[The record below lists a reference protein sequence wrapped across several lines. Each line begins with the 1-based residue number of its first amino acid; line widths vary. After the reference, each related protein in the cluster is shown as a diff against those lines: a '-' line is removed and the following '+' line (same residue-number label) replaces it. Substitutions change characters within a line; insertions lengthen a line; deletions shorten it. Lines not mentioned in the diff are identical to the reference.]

1 MGGGLLNL
9 VATGELNV
17 ILNGNPQK
25 TFFKTTYAKYKNF
38 GLQRFNI
45 PFRDLNGISFFN
57 DSKFRFRIPYN
68 GDLLTDT
75 FFSLYIP
82 DIYSPIYTIP
92 IPRYAEGPNQ
102 GQPINPDLSGLIYCQ
117 PYEFK
122 WIENLGVQT
131 IKQVTYYI
139 DGRPIQQYSGQYL
152 YCKAQRDLSK
162 DKLDLFNRMIGNTTD
177 FTDPANFGSRNGNY
191 PSASWGGLS
200 SKEWPDGMEPSIRGR
215 TIFVPL
221 YLWETFSSYQSFP
234 LISLYY
240 SKLEIEV
247 ELRPFQELCLVRDLD
262 YFERWVSDISM
273 VTQIPNPKNCNN
285 VFKYY
290 DPPYIRPNFE
300 DYRYSVPFFLLPP
313 PEGSFCI
320 GDQKFFYNP
329 TPGFLQQTN
338 TQQFLQGLIEVWYSP
353 NIAFAPIQNVSLIA
367 TYAFLDEEER
377 VRMAGLPQEYLV
389 KQVFEKT
396 IYNVQGTRRENV
408 DATGLTVSWMWFF
421 QRTDVVLRN
430 EWSNYSN
437 WPYNNKMPYPC
448 ILSVDISYTLTDLI
462 SVNTPYISPSE
473 PFYTPVNVSD
483 AYNGCMQYIT
493 GPVHPGNAKDIM
505 VDWGLYC
512 DNLERESI
520 LPVGV
525 NNYLEKY
532 LTIEGAAEDGI
543 YCYNFN
549 IEKNTNLQPSG
560 CMNMRKFTE
569 VAFEFTT
576 IDPYREMLPEEYIT
590 EYELAS
596 YKITKNCNNVGLD
609 FSGAWLDIDKYFNQ
623 ESPGGEINVLDD
635 PKYTDFDYNFNLHI
649 MEEKYNVLQFSGGM
663 ARYLFPV

>member
-9 VATGELNV
+9 VASGELNV

-25 TFFKTTYAKYKNF
+25 TFFKTTYPKYKNF
-38 GLQRFNI
+38 GIQRFNI
-45 PFRDLNGISFFN
+45 PFKDLNSINLFN
-57 DSKFRFRIPYN
+57 DSKFRFTIPLN
-68 GDLLTDT
+68 GDLITDT
-75 FFSLYIP
+75 FFSIYFP

-92 IPRYAEGPNQ
+92 IPRHSEGSET
-102 GQPINPDLSGLIYCQ
+102 GKPISKDLSGLIYCQ

-162 DKLDLFNRMIGNTTD
+162 DKLDLFNKMIGNVKE
-177 FTDPANFGSRNGNY
+177 FTDPANWGGRNGNY
-191 PSASWGGLS
+191 PSVSWSGLS
-200 SKEWPDGMEPSIRGR
+200 RQEWPNGLEPSIRGR
-215 TIFVPL
+215 RIFVPL

-234 LISLYY
+234 IVSLYY
-240 SKLEIEV
+240 SKLEIEI
-247 ELRPFQELCLVRDLD
+247 ELRPFNELCLVRDLD
-262 YFERWVSDISM
+262 YFERWVADISM
-273 VTQIPNPKNCNN
+273 VTQIPSGKNCSN

-300 DYRYSVPFFLLPP
+300 DARYFVQFFLLPP
-313 PEGSFCI
+313 PEKSFCI
-320 GDQKFFYNP
+320 GDQYFSYNA
-329 TPGFLQQTN
+329 TPGPDQQIN
-338 TQQFLQGLIEVWYSP
+338 TQQFLKNLSNTWYSP
-353 NIAFAPIQNVSLIA
+353 NIGFAAIQDISIIA

-377 VRMAGLPQEYLV
+377 VKFTGLPQEYLV

-396 IYNVQGTRRENV
+396 IPNVQGVRREPV
-408 DATGLTVSWMWFF
+408 DAIGLTVSWMWYF

-437 WPYNNKMPYPC
+437 WPYNNQMPYPC
-448 ILSVDISYTLTDLI
+448 ILSSDLSYSLVDLMSI
-462 SVNTPYISPSE
+462 NTPYINPIE

-483 AYNGCMQYIT
+483 AVNGCLQYIT
-493 GPVHPGNAKDIM
+493 GPTHPGNVKDIM

-520 LPVGV
+520 MPAGV

-532 LTIEGAAEDGI
+532 LITEGAAKDGI

-560 CMNMRKFTE
+560 CMNMRKFTQ

-576 IDPYREMLPEEYIT
+576 IDPYREMLPEEYIN

-596 YKITKNCNNVGLD
+596 YKIKKNCTNRGLD
-609 FSGAWLDIDKYFNQ
+609 FSEAWLDVDNYFNQ
-623 ESPGGEINVLDD
+623 KAPGGEIDVVEDS
-635 PKYTDFDYNFNLHI
+635 KYTNFDYNFNLHI
-649 MEEKYNVLQFSGGM
+649 MEERYNILQFSGGM
-663 ARYLFPV
+663 ARYLFPT